1 MKELKDY
8 DLYDITEKDY
18 KWLSKAIKD
27 TIHTYTLTNDY
38 YSSL

>member
-1 MKELKDY
+1 MKDY
-8 DLYDITEKDY
+8 EEDY